1 MYIFDVKTKII
12 KCINDKRVY
21 HDFLLKIKKLIFIFV
36 EMR

>member
-12 KCINDKRVY
+12 KCINNERVY
-21 HDFLLKIKKLIFIFV
+21 RDFLLKIEKLIFIFV